1 MDIVYP
7 NLNLVISSGN
17 LSMQVLSASY
27 FQIQKSI
34 SAHYHGNGC
43 YEIHYIPSGK
53 GWARIDDTL
62 YELSPGMLYITG
74 PYVNHA
80 QTSDPE
86 DPMMEYSLYF
96 KLSDQKSADSDL
108 SFNSP
113 EAQAVFT
120 AFMNYP
126 FWIGQD
132 SQSLQPQL
140 QHFLDELAQC
150 RFGFELRAKAILLQI
165 LVSIVRNYQDISR
178 PSSLGLSALSASAE
192 QQAPVIIER
201 YFLTEYRDLT
211 LEELCSRLHLSPRQ
225 TERLLQKLYGKNF
238 SQKKAE
244 SRMSA
249 AVMLLTETDLS
260 IAQIAEELGYASAP
274 YFSSAFRS
282 YFKVSPNYYRK
293 QQSLAST
300 SQ

>member
-7 NLNLVISSGN
+7 NLNLVLSSGN
-17 LSMQVLSASY
+17 LVLQVLSASY

-53 GWARIDDTL
+53 GWARINGTL
-62 YELSPGMLYITG
+62 YEITPGTLYITG

-86 DPMMEYSLYF
+86 DPMTEYSLYF
-96 KLSDQKSADSDL
+96 KLSDQKNIDSDIF
-108 SFNSP
+108 FNSP
-113 EAQAVFT
+113 ESQSVFT
-120 AFMNYP
+120 SFMSHP

-132 SQSLQPQL
+132 SQSLRPQM

-150 RFGFELRAKAILLQI
+150 KFGFELRSKAILLQI
-165 LVSIVRNYQDISR
+165 LVSIIRNYQDISR
-178 PSSLGLSALSASAE
+178 PAVGLDALNASVE

-201 YFLTEYRDLT
+201 YFLTEYHDLS
-211 LEELCSRLHLSPRQ
+211 LDELCSRLHLSPRQ

-238 SQKKAE
+238 SQKKTE

-249 AVMLLTETDLS
+249 AVMFLTETDLS
-260 IAQIAEELGYASAP
+260 IAQIAEKLGYASAP
-274 YFSSAFRS
+274 YFSSAFRG
-282 YFKVSPNYYRK
+282 YFNVSPNYSRK
-293 QQSLAST
+293 QQSSAAISL
-300 SQ
+300 

>member
-17 LSMQVLSASY
+17 LSLQVLSASY

-43 YEIHYIPSGK
+43 YEIHYISSGK

-62 YELSPGMLYITG
+62 YEITPGTLYITG
-74 PYVNHA
+74 PYVNHS

-86 DPMMEYSLYF
+86 NPMMEYSLYF
-96 KLSDQKSADSDL
+96 KFSDQKSDDSDL

-113 EAQAVFT
+113 ETETVFT

-140 QHFLDELAQC
+140 QYFLDELAQC
-150 RFGFELRAKAILLQI
+150 RFGVELRSKAILLQI

-178 PSSLGLSALSASAE
+178 PVSGLNALSASAE
-192 QQAPVIIER
+192 QQTPVIIER
-201 YFLTEYRDLT
+201 YFLTEYHDLS
-211 LEELCSRLHLSPRQ
+211 LDELCSRLHLSPRQ

-244 SRMSA
+244 SRMST
-249 AVMLLTETDLS
+249 AVTLLTETNLS

-282 YFKVSPNYYRK
+282 YFKVSPVTYRK
-293 QQSLAST
+293 QQGLT
-300 SQ
+300 TTV

>member
-7 NLNLVISSGN
+7 NLNLALSSGN
-17 LSMQVLSASY
+17 LVLQVLSASY

-43 YEIHYIPSGK
+43 YEIHYIPSGR

-62 YELSPGMLYITG
+62 YEITPGMLYITG
-74 PYVNHA
+74 PYVNHS

-86 DPMMEYSLYF
+86 DPMKEYSLYF
-96 KLSDQKSADSDL
+96 KLSDQKNADSDL

-120 AFMNYP
+120 AFMSHP

-132 SQSLQPQL
+132 SQSLQPQM

-150 RFGFELRAKAILLQI
+150 RFGFALRSKAILLQI

-178 PSSLGLSALSASAE
+178 PTVGLNALSASTE
-192 QQAPVIIER
+192 QQATVIIER
-201 YFLTEYRDLT
+201 YFLTEYRDLS
-211 LEELCSRLHLSPRQ
+211 LDELCRRLHLSPRQ

-238 SQKKAE
+238 SQKKTE

-274 YFSSAFRS
+274 YFSSTFRG

-293 QQSLAST
+293 QQSSAAT
-300 SQ
+300 SL